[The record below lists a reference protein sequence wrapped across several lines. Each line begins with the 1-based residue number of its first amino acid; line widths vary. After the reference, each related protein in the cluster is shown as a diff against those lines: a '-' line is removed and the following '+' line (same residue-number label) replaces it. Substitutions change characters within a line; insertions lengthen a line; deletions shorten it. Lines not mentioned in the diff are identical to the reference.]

1 MTLIGNKQKH
11 ITMKTIR
18 LFIKMNRLLKTMATL
33 MITTTLFILS
43 GCEKENL
50 FYKHEYVDLGLPSGN
65 LWATCNVGADSPE
78 EYGDYF
84 AWGETEPKRVYNLDT
99 YKYRDSIPYLGH
111 GEDVLRGN
119 DDAASVKW
127 GGNWH
132 IPTYSDWWE
141 LCHET
146 TIEKTSKNGVKGLCF
161 KGSNGNSLFLPY
173 TGCIAE
179 NELYE
184 VGVRGEYWTST
195 CVYVDFHQW
204 FQLILDN
211 FDIEMQSEGYVYH
224 GRSIRPV
231 RSAE

>member
-1 MTLIGNKQKH
+1 MILKRNKQKQ
-11 ITMKTIR
+11 ITMKTT
-18 LFIKMNRLLKTMATL
+18 LKAIAAI
-33 MITTTLFILS
+33 MITTTLFVVL
-43 GCEKENL
+43 GCTKENI

-84 AWGETEPKRVYNLDT
+84 AWGETKPKSVYSLDT
-99 YKYRDSIPYLGH
+99 YKYRDSVPYTGY
-111 GEDVLRGN
+111 GEMALRAS

-127 GGNWH
+127 GGGWH
-132 IPTYSDWWE
+132 IPTQIDWYE

-146 TIEKTSKNGVKGLCF
+146 TIEKTTKNGVKGLCF
-161 KGSNGNSLFLPY
+161 KGSNDNSLFLPY
-173 TGCIAE
+173 TGGFAE

-184 VGVRGEYWTST
+184 IGVRGEYWASTSISGGL
-195 CVYVDFHQW
+195 YLHQW
-204 FQLILDN
+204 FQVVFDN
-211 FDIEMQSEGYVYH
+211 FDIDIQSVGYVYH